1 MKSIHWKIII
11 PNILVQMI
19 CWSYVAASYAVN
31 IKVANFKVNMLLLF
45 VYQFFAGAAI
55 VLMNEQANSPLVIP
69 ALIASCVF
77 AFDGLW
83 HGNVLAAGLLM
94 MVPLCLLLIF
104 LGILDQPAESQWITF
119 SLIYSLAIPLVMIR
133 LTANFVTLSSFTSL
147 LPMLAIVAF
156 CQAPLALSSSAYRLL
171 DVTITGII
179 AIILLLAM
187 RPVGIPLVLDLLLI
201 IVAWFGLMRYRH
213 LKLSPATIN
222 FCQVLLLI
230 LAYWH

>member
-1 MKSIHWKIII
+1 M
-11 PNILVQMI
+11 
-19 CWSYVAASYAVN
+19 
-31 IKVANFKVNMLLLF
+31 FLLF
-45 VYQFFAGAAI
+45 VYQFFVGAAI

-69 ALIASCVF
+69 ALIASCIF

-83 HGNVLAAGLLM
+83 HGNVLAAGLLL
-94 MVPLCLLLIF
+94 MVPLCLFLIF
-104 LGILDQPAESQWITF
+104 LGILDHPAESQWLTF

-133 LTANFVTLSSFTSL
+133 LTAKFVTLSSVTSL

-179 AIILLLAM
+179 TIILLLAM
-187 RPVGIPLVLDLLLI
+187 RPLGIPLVLAILAI
-201 IVAWFGLMRYRH
+201 IIGWFDLMRYNH
-213 LKLSPATIN
+213 LKYSPAAIN
-222 FCQVLLLI
+222 FCQMLLLI